1 MTRRFA
7 QLARRRLVHVLTKKT
22 VAKMRKVWQNDKCKI
37 ATLTTEREGRL
48 VHHLNSLT
56 VERILDVVNDG
67 VYVLSPDGKYLYAN
81 NTIVQLSGVPKER
94 FFEYSIYQ
102 MKEMGMISHLLLD
115 TTLEKGTQH
124 TSTQRIVSST
134 CPKGV
139 TMMTSQFPVF
149 NEKNQISYVV
159 GVMRNME
166 DLWSAY
172 NVAKNSM
179 PVVSFKSERP
189 VVEPI
194 VNDPKSLQ
202 LLEMARIIARSD
214 ASVLL
219 TGASGV
225 GKEVWAD
232 YIHMSSPRSGGELVK
247 INCAS
252 LPDSLLEA
260 ELFGYM
266 KGSFTGALS
275 SGKIGLIEQADGG
288 TLFLDEI
295 NSMPLSVQ
303 GKLLRVLENKT
314 VRRIGSTVEK
324 SVNFRLLSAT
334 NENLDELVQKKMFRQ
349 DLYYRCNVV
358 PLHVPPLK
366 ERKLDI
372 RPLCQAFLQRYQQ
385 KYGTAKTFSTRVLE
399 QLEEAEWPGNVRELK
414 NFIERAVLL
423 TDPAISHIEEI
434 PAPLWDRRN
443 HLGPPFSLVSAL
455 QNEGGKLE
463 NDGLTLKEQTAAFE
477 QRVIAQTIKKYG
489 SISQAAVK
497 LGVDR
502 STLIRKMKK

>member
-1 MTRRFA
+1 M
-7 QLARRRLVHVLTKKT
+7 
-22 VAKMRKVWQNDKCKI
+22 
-37 ATLTTEREGRL
+37 
-48 VHHLNSLT
+48 HHLNGLT

-67 VYVLSPDGKYLYAN
+67 VYVLSPEGKYLYAN
-81 NTIVQLSGVPKER
+81 NTIVQLSGFPKER

-102 MKEMGMISHLLLD
+102 MKEMGMISHLLLN
-115 TTLEKGTQH
+115 TTLKKGTQH
-124 TSTQRIVSST
+124 TSAQRIVSSS
-134 CPKGV
+134 CPNGV

-172 NVAKNSM
+172 NVAKSSI
-179 PVVSFKSERP
+179 PVVSFKSER
-189 VVEPI
+189 VATAPI
-194 VNDPKSLQ
+194 AKDPKSLQ
-202 LLEMARIIARSD
+202 LMELARLIANSE

-219 TGASGV
+219 TGESGV

-232 YIHMSSPRSGGELVK
+232 YIHMSSPRSRGELVK

-260 ELFGYM
+260 ELFGYV

-314 VRRIGSTVEK
+314 VRRIGSTAEK
-324 SVNFRLLSAT
+324 PVNFRLISAT
-334 NENLDELVQKKMFRQ
+334 NENLDELVQKKLFRQ

-358 PLHVPPLK
+358 PLHIPPLK

-372 RPLCQAFLQRYQQ
+372 RPLCEAFLQRYQQ
-385 KYGTAKTFSTRVLE
+385 KYGTTKNFSPQVLE
-399 QLEEAEWPGNVRELK
+399 QLERAEWPGNVRELK

-434 PAPLWDRRN
+434 PAPLWDNRN
-443 HLGPPFSLVSAL
+443 RLGLPFSLTETL
-455 QNEGGKLE
+455 QADGGALE
-463 NDGLTLKEQTAAFE
+463 NDGQTLKEQTQAFE
-477 QRVIAQTIKKYG
+477 QRVIAQTVKKYG